1 MSQLNFEAGL
11 GVLTRIPAREARLT
25 VAHRSHALPQV
36 PSTFRSFNALTTSI
50 PNSDAGVK
58 KVKLNK
64 IVASASTDS
73 VEVWFFFSP
82 CQVVISFLCSFFD
95 CFAP

>member
-1 MSQLNFEAGL
+1 MNFEAGL

-58 KVKLNK
+58 DVTASELNK
-64 IVASASTDS
+64 ILASVSIDS
-73 VEVWFFFSP
+73 VEV
-82 CQVVISFLCSFFD
+82 
-95 CFAP
+95 